1 MQVEPL
7 DFQWRYNEHK
17 VTVLKNPYCIIID
30 NLFGFEISK
39 KIFEHIVSLRE
50 HFQPAE
56 IMYEGNLKTDE
67 TYRKNLTCYVDSL
80 YKIEDPDWTVR
91 KEYRKKSQLL
101 GAIDSLVE
109 STDMGIMLNSAPLPI
124 CKFRDVNAWE
134 SQISRYGYDREHYEW
149 HYDRISNDDR
159 LITLVYYVNMEPKK
173 FHGGEL
179 ILSDGL
185 SLDKQIITSNS
196 KEHVIEPQND
206 RLVIFNS
213 RTAHKVAPTISG
225 SKFEEGRF
233 SVNIWCGIRQ
243 DGIRVSNY

>member
-7 DFQWRYNEHK
+7 DFQWRYNKHK
-17 VTVLKNPYCIIID
+17 VTVLNNPYCIIIE
-30 NLFGFEISK
+30 NFFGSEISA

-50 HFQPAE
+50 HFQQAE

-80 YKIEDPDWTVR
+80 YKIDDPDWAVR
-91 KEYRKKSQLL
+91 REYRKKSQLL
-101 GAIDSLVE
+101 GVIDGLME

-134 SQISRYGYDREHYEW
+134 SQISRYGYDKEHYEW
-149 HYDRISNDDR
+149 HYDRISNDNR

-179 ILSDGL
+179 VLSDGL

-196 KEHVIEPQND
+196 REHVIEPQND
-206 RLVIFNS
+206 RLVIFNA
-213 RTAHKVAPTISG
+213 RTAHKVAPTISS

-233 SVNIWCGIRQ
+233 SVNIWCGIRR
-243 DGIRVSNY
+243 DGTMVSNY